1 VEGRILE
8 LLTEGALTQGQLSER
23 LRTDEES
30 VRSELDDLRARGF
43 VELSTVTPHDTEA
56 TTPAVYWRITD
67 SGRAHLEQLRTQE

>member
-8 LLTEGALTQGQLSER
+8 LLTEGALTQEQLAAS
-23 LRTDEES
+23 LRTDEGGA
-30 VRSELDDLRARGF
+30 RSELDDLRGRGF

-56 TTPAVYWRITD
+56 KTPAVYWRITD

>member
-1 VEGRILE
+1 VEGQILE

-23 LRTDEES
+23 LHTDEAG
-30 VRSELDDLRARGF
+30 VRRELDELRGRGF

-56 TTPAVYWRITD
+56 RTPAVYWRITD